1 MHECIRK
8 LLVQTDDESLEC
20 LCRLVT
26 TVGHLLDQETAA
38 VLSKGGQAGFS
49 NLDEYFASMN
59 KLVSEKKLSSR
70 VRFLMQVT
78 MSLRRC
84 SVSFGGITLATQVMI
99 LNDFPDLICSLD
111 ITELIHRN
119 LTHVCFLSRM

>member
-59 KLVSEKKLSSR
+59 KLVSDKKLNSR

-78 MSLRRC
+78 MLSFVIKRC
-84 SVSFGGITLATQVMI
+84 SVKFDGQGYTGDTSY
-99 LNDFPDLICSLD
+99 DFA
-111 ITELIHRN
+111 
-119 LTHVCFLSRM
+119 